1 MYLNKF
7 YIIPFVL
14 ILCFACFASKTPL
27 PLFISEIVKEKLILF
42 FMYFS
47 VYLVGNI
54 NFLIGS
60 LYGICVF
67 CIDRQVKLFSDQK
80 VNGLGDADK

>member
-1 MYLNKF
+1 MNLNKI
-7 YIIPFVL
+7 YIIPFV
-14 ILCFACFASKTPL
+14 ILLSIFAYNIRNPL
-27 PLFISEIVKEKLILF
+27 PNFINEIVEEKLILF

-47 VYLVGNI
+47 VFLVGNI
-54 NFLIGS
+54 NYLIGS

-80 VNGLGDADK
+80 VVE

>member
-1 MYLNKF
+1 MNLNKI
-7 YIIPFVL
+7 YITPFV
-14 ILCFACFASKTPL
+14 ILLSIFAYNIRNPL
-27 PLFISEIVKEKLILF
+27 PNFINEIVEEKLILF

-47 VYLVGNI
+47 VFLVGNI
-54 NFLIGS
+54 NYLIGS

-80 VNGLGDADK
+80 VVE

>member
-1 MYLNKF
+1 MYLNKI
-7 YIIPFVL
+7 YIIPFV
-14 ILCFACFASKTPL
+14 IIFACIAYKVYTPL
-27 PLFISEIVKEKLILF
+27 PLFINELVKEKLILF

-47 VYLVGNI
+47 VYIVGNI

-80 VNGLGDADK
+80 VNGLGDENK